1 MDVDIYGMRVRLQ
14 IDEIGRSGSRRQK
27 IVIGVHHSLVEIRA
41 AEIPA
46 VDEEELV
53 TESFPGLVWTAH
65 VALHPDHG
73 CLCGYVHHLAHDI
86 VAQEVLDSEFQ

>member
-1 MDVDIYGMRVRLQ
+1 MRVGFQ
-14 IDEIGRSGSRRQK
+14 VDEIGRRGARRQE
-27 IVIGVHHSLVEIRA
+27 IVIGVHHRLVEIRT

-53 TESFPGLVWTAH
+53 PEGFPRLVGTAH
-65 VALHPDHG
+65 IALHPDHG